1 MLTTSEQQFQDMVK
15 IQNNMKQMRE
25 LGIQF
30 DTNAYQAQ
38 LDQIHTELKRN
49 VDSVIQD
56 AINGFSADQMSGM
69 IDSPESLQKLQD
81 KYNSMIDQSV
91 MGLTNKSIANLQTM
105 QEVYKG
111 KIATAQQEY
120 QAYQESM
127 AQYQKQQAEQQ
138 ATFLKNENTLNKD
151 MSEAL

>member
-1 MLTTSEQQFQDMVK
+1 
-15 IQNNMKQMRE
+15 
-25 LGIQF
+25 
-30 DTNAYQAQ
+30 
-38 LDQIHTELKRN
+38 
-49 VDSVIQD
+49 
-56 AINGFSADQMSGM
+56 
-69 IDSPESLQKLQD
+69 
-81 KYNSMIDQSV
+81 
-91 MGLTNKSIANLQTM
+91 M

-138 ATFLKNENTLNKD
+138 ATFIKNENTLNKD